1 MVSSYSSMST
11 EPADARHGVPGE
23 PMTMT
28 LAGHGAI
35 DAAAPIVFTH
45 GVFMDHT
52 MWDPVRDALDVSS
65 LALDMPG
72 HGASPPVAATTL
84 DDHVAAVAASL
95 ERAGASGCVVV
106 GHSWGG
112 MTALRLAIRRPDL
125 VAGLVLCNTP
135 LRRTSGV
142 SRLGFIAQRL
152 AVSAHVAPLPFFAAQ
167 AAKSLFD
174 ADVLAARPELVTAMQ
189 TRLSAMGR
197 HNLSDTL
204 RSVLLEPDDAL
215 GLLDQL
221 NVPWRFVAGRDDYV
235 LSGGV
240 AVRLERTAQLVRVPG
255 GHMTP
260 LEQPDA
266 VVNAIGQVRTAV
278 DRG

>member
-1 MVSSYSSMST
+1 
-11 EPADARHGVPGE
+11 
-23 PMTMT
+23 MTMT

-35 DAAAPIVFTH
+35 DTTAPIAFTH

-52 MWDPVRDALDVSS
+52 MWDPVRDAIGIPS

-72 HGASPPVAATTL
+72 HGASPPLAATTL
-84 DDHVAAVAASL
+84 DDHVDAVAATL
-95 ERAGASGCVVV
+95 EQAGASGCVVV

-112 MTALRLAIRRPDL
+112 MTALRLAIRHPDL

-135 LRRTSGV
+135 LRRTSGL

-152 AVSAHVAPLPFFAAQ
+152 AVSAHLVPLPFFAAQ

-174 ADVLAARPELVTAMQ
+174 ADVLTARPELVDAMQ
-189 TRLSAMGR
+189 ERVTAMGR
-197 HNLSDTL
+197 RNVSNTL
-204 RSVLLEPDDAL
+204 RSVLLEPGDAL

-221 NVPWRFVAGRDDYV
+221 RVPWCFVAGRDDYV
-235 LSGGV
+235 LGGGV
-240 AVRLERTAQLVRVPG
+240 AARLERTAQLVRVPG

-266 VVNAIGQVRTAV
+266 VLHAIGRVRTMV
-278 DRG
+278 ERGTQP

>member
-1 MVSSYSSMST
+1 
-11 EPADARHGVPGE
+11 
-23 PMTMT
+23 
-28 LAGHGAI
+28 
-35 DAAAPIVFTH
+35 
-45 GVFMDHT
+45 
-52 MWDPVRDALDVSS
+52 
-65 LALDMPG
+65 
-72 HGASPPVAATTL
+72 
-84 DDHVAAVAASL
+84 
-95 ERAGASGCVVV
+95 
-106 GHSWGG
+106 

-152 AVSAHVAPLPFFAAQ
+152 AVAAHVAPLPFFAAQ

-174 ADVLAARPELVTAMQ
+174 ADVLAARPEIVTAMQ

>member
-1 MVSSYSSMST
+1 
-11 EPADARHGVPGE
+11 
-23 PMTMT
+23 MTMT
-28 LAGHGAI
+28 LASHGAI
-35 DAAAPIVFTH
+35 DATAPIVFTH

-52 MWDPVRDALDVSS
+52 MWNPVRDALDTPS

-72 HGASPPVAATTL
+72 HGASPPLTATTL
-84 DDHVAAVAASL
+84 DDHVAAVAITL

-112 MTALRLAIRRPDL
+112 MAALRLAIRHPDL

-135 LRRTSGV
+135 LRRTSGL
-142 SRLGFIAQRL
+142 SRLGFIAQQL
-152 AVSAHVAPLPFFAAQ
+152 AVSAHVVPLPFFAAQ

-174 ADVLAARPELVTAMQ
+174 ADVLAAKPQLVDAMRV
-189 TRLSAMGR
+189 RLAAMGR
-197 HNLSDTL
+197 RNLSETV
-204 RSVLLEPDDAL
+204 RSVLLEPGDSL
-215 GLLDQL
+215 CLLDQL

-240 AVRLERTAQLVRVPG
+240 AERLERTAQLVRVPG

-260 LEQPDA
+260 LEQPDT
-266 VVNAIGQVRTAV
+266 VLDTIGHVRTMV
-278 DRG
+278 ERGAAR